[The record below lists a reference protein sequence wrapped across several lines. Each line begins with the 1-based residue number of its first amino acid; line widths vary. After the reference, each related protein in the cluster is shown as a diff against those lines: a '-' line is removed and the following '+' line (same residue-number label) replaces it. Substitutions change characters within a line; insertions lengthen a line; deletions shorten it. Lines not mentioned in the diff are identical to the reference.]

1 MRRETDR
8 GSGRLGFLGPVAA
21 FVLVLT
27 LCCGVVTCV
36 FLRAQDITARAKLE
50 TAAATLCRN
59 AAERFRVG
67 DCPEDGT
74 VLYYDEDLHPA
85 APEQG
90 VYRLEFSRADQTE
103 PGGVL
108 RTAVIRGGPAEGE
121 AIYQLVAASYA
132 PGEDGA

>member
-59 AAERFRVG
+59 AAERFRAG

-74 VLYYDEDLHPA
+74 VL
-85 APEQG
+85 
-90 VYRLEFSRADQTE
+90 
-103 PGGVL
+103 
-108 RTAVIRGGPAEGE
+108 
-121 AIYQLVAASYA
+121 
-132 PGEDGA
+132 